1 MSLDEFVGRI
11 KTVEDRCDA
20 GEDAENFDHD
30 GKSFLL
36 LAEEWLA
43 RYKNRGCAGK
53 KKSTFDIRKVHCY
66 NCQDYGHFT
75 KDCTTPRKEHAHLA
89 AATAANEPALL

>member
-53 KKSTFDIRKVHCY
+53 KKSTFDIRKVPSCNSHDTGISREIAWRQGRRTRRDESRCFER
-66 NCQDYGHFT
+66 QQ
-75 KDCTTPRKEHAHLA
+75 
-89 AATAANEPALL
+89 